1 MRWHLLPHYCCGLFI
16 LSSDI
21 FRLKKD
27 IVKMHYNNTRLN
39 ILDNAPLAVYQVAL
53 VMHWL
58 IMGLK
63 TNSSLVD
70 ARLSKMEVAIEN
82 ITSLATVGNLVINQ
96 LMECETTV
104 AIITKATFVE
114 ESKWTMVMA
123 KNVRQVVSR
132 AMETLANLPK

>member
-1 MRWHLLPHYCCGLFI
+1 
-16 LSSDI
+16 
-21 FRLKKD
+21 
-27 IVKMHYNNTRLN
+27 MHYNNTRLN

-104 AIITKATFVE
+104 AIITKVTFVE

-132 AMETLANLPK
+132 AMETLANLPKQEEHKLNLRLTGFEAKEGETKKELV

>member
-1 MRWHLLPHYCCGLFI
+1 
-16 LSSDI
+16 
-21 FRLKKD
+21 
-27 IVKMHYNNTRLN
+27 MHYNNTRLN

-132 AMETLANLPK
+132 AMETLANLPKQEEHKLNLCLTGFEAKEGETKKELV

>member
-1 MRWHLLPHYCCGLFI
+1 
-16 LSSDI
+16 
-21 FRLKKD
+21 
-27 IVKMHYNNTRLN
+27 MHYNNTRLN